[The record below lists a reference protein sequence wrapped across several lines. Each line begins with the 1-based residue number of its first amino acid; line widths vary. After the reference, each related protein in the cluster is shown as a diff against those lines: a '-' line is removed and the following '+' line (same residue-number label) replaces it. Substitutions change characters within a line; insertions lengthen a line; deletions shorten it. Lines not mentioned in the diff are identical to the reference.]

1 MPATVLTRAEVAP
14 AAGGPV
20 PMNDLARQTAAIRGE
35 IDRAVAEVV
44 AGGWYVLGPNVVAF
58 EAEFARFC
66 GARHGIGVAN
76 GTDALEL
83 ALRALG
89 CGPGSE
95 VVTVA
100 NAGMYATAA
109 ILAVGATPAFAD
121 IDPVT
126 MTMAPQALAERIGPG
141 TAAVV
146 VAHLYGCLADMDGI
160 MAVARARGIPV
171 IEDCAQ
177 AHGAERGGRRA
188 GSFGAVG
195 CFSFYPTKN
204 LGALGDGGALVTS
217 DDELAEALRSLRQ
230 YGWRK
235 KYEAERPYG
244 RNSRLDE
251 LQAAVLRVKLPRVDA
266 WNERR
271 REIVGRYRDAA
282 VGSAVTVPDAGAD
295 HATHLC
301 VVRSPERDA
310 LRAFLT
316 ARGIAT
322 DVHFPIPDHRQRA
335 LAGIVPADLSLP
347 HTEAAAGEILS
358 LPCFPEMTEDEVER
372 VCEALSAFGK
382 GAARR

>member
-1 MPATVLTRAEVAP
+1 
-14 AAGGPV
+14 
-20 PMNDLARQTAAIRGE
+20 MNDLSRQTAAMRGE

-44 AGGWYVLGPNVVAF
+44 AGGWYVLGPNVSAF

-89 CGPGSE
+89 CGPGRE
-95 VVTVA
+95 VITVA

-109 ILAVGATPAFAD
+109 ILAVGARPVFAD
-121 IDPVT
+121 IDPAT
-126 MTMAPQALAERIGPG
+126 MTMAPEALAARIGPG
-141 TAAVV
+141 TATVIV
-146 VAHLYGCLADMDGI
+146 THLYGRLADMGGI
-160 MAVARARGIPV
+160 MAVMGERGIPV

-217 DDELAEALRSLRQ
+217 DDGLADTLRSLRQ
-230 YGWRK
+230 YGWRR
-235 KYEAERPYG
+235 KYEAERPHG

-251 LQAAVLRVKLPRVDA
+251 LQAAILRVKLPRLDG
-266 WNERR
+266 WNACR
-271 REIVGRYRDAA
+271 REIVGRYREAA
-282 VGSAVTVPDAGAD
+282 GGSAVTVLHAGSD
-295 HATHLC
+295 HAAHLC
-301 VVRSPERDA
+301 VVRSRERER
-310 LRAFLT
+310 LRAFLA
-316 ARGIAT
+316 ARGIAS

-335 LAGIVPADLSLP
+335 LAGLVPADLSLP
-347 HTEAAAGEILS
+347 HTEAAAEEVLS
-358 LPCFPEMTEDEVER
+358 LPCFPEMTEGEVARVCDALAVFDEVR
-372 VCEALSAFGK
+372 Q
-382 GAARR
+382 